1 MLGINLEEENSFW
14 EYVAQENTFIQH
26 TPNSEGESNRYSRY
40 NDEAMYKSLNDL
52 GFPRLELRDAPNGAL
67 RGGTYLYDEMQ
78 RSFRIL
84 TKLKDSADYTEK
96 ITQQQNCK
104 AAALQII
111 NYIIQVQESGETCN
125 TIMKYFDPRSFR
137 YELIEY
143 ASADHSFVGI
153 LCQISFKAGIDW
165 STVTYGPL
173 PSYTSFA
180 FNTWLN
186 GTTPPSN
193 TIGINGDFYADISA
207 SLYYLK
213 VAGVW
218 IVKGAIGGTGPQGP
232 AGADGADG
240 AQGPAGADG
249 TNGTNGADGA
259 TGPAGADGATGP
271 AGADGT
277 NGTNGADGATG
288 PAGADGTNGT
298 NGADGATGPAG
309 ADGTNGTNGADGA
322 TGATGPTGPTGPTGA
337 TGTSIFTSLGSS
349 IADFSTTGT
358 AVEVLLASVLI
369 LANTGSAGKFIYYD
383 AMCRKTGSGGAAF
396 ISVRIHT
403 SPALAGNQILNA
415 SLISSATAAGG
426 ISKHISI
433 KSATNTA
440 AQVNVVNDGASN
452 QNAESSFNINW
463 TVDQYLIF
471 ALRLQST
478 TDVGVLGPFTV
489 TLR

>member
-259 TGPAGADGATGP
+259 TGPAGADG
-271 AGADGT
+271 
-277 NGTNGADGATG
+277 
-288 PAGADGTNGT
+288 
-298 NGADGATGPAG
+298 
-309 ADGTNGTNGADGA
+309 TNGTNGADGA

>member
-249 TNGTNGADGA
+249 ADGA
-259 TGPAGADGATGP
+259 TGPQGPAGADGA
-271 AGADGT
+271 
-277 NGTNGADGATG
+277 DGAQG